1 MAKSSGRVQWHQI
14 FAAIMVELFRPLG
27 IEIYTEF
34 NLSPSPP
41 IGDVLILRSGGKGWT
56 KEQLKWLPD
65 GIRQCLVRHI
75 LLEFKY
81 TESLNLLILLQ
92 AIMSYVLYCRS
103 NQLTNKD
110 VAFFVILSRQPRPD
124 VLQHFGYQPAGITGL
139 YRSNQPT
146 LEDISLI
153 SLNELSPTH
162 YNAFIKC
169 FASQQKQKK
178 VAFEQIRQTPFG
190 EIPQELQWLL
200 TGLLNRILA
209 DGGDLME
216 NDVITVEKV
225 RQMGQLLS
233 EAWLNSL
240 PPQKRLAGLSPAEL
254 LTVIPRSDLL
264 ASLPPAERV
273 AGLAPAELLTV
284 IPRSD
289 LLASL
294 PPAERMAG
302 LAPAERMAGL
312 PPAERIAGLPPA
324 ERMAGL
330 SRAEIEAYL
339 AQLTAPTNPPYAE

>member
-240 PPQKRLAGLSPAEL
+240 PPQKRLAGLSPAE
-254 LTVIPRSDLL
+254 
-264 ASLPPAERV
+264 RV
-273 AGLAPAELLTV
+273 AGLPSAELLTV

-294 PPAERMAG
+294 PPAERM
-302 LAPAERMAGL
+302 
-312 PPAERIAGLPPA
+312 AGLPPA

>member
-240 PPQKRLAGLSPAEL
+240 PPQKRLDGLY
-254 LTVIPRSDLL
+254 
-264 ASLPPAERV
+264 PAERV
-273 AGLAPAELLTV
+273 AGLPSAELLTV

-302 LAPAERMAGL
+302 LPPAERM
-312 PPAERIAGLPPA
+312 AGLPPA